1 MVRTQTAGQLASGLS
16 ETQDVFYDVLRAA
29 NERMFRMN
37 RIFLDEAQR
46 TQGERTDLFRTWLSS
61 PTQVNQFNS
70 QLFETLTRRNRRRM
84 ELFRTMI
91 DDLRDFG
98 AGTRSI
104 WERLSDANRQTA
116 RAATNAG
123 REVAS
128 TVTRQAANRAED
140 VSEAADE
147 AVKNL
152 RRQAR
157 ENDPS
162 NN

>member
-1 MVRTQTAGQLASGLS
+1 MVRNQTAGRLATGLT

-37 RIFLDEAQR
+37 RIVLDEAQR
-46 TQGERTDLFRTWLSS
+46 TQEERTDLFRTWLAS
-61 PTQVNQFNS
+61 PTNVGEFNS
-70 QLFETLTRRNRRRM
+70 QLFDTLTRRTRRRM
-84 ELFRTMI
+84 ELLRTTI
-91 DDLRDFG
+91 DDLRDLG
-98 AGTRSI
+98 AGTRSV

-128 TVTRQAANRAED
+128 TVARQAADRAED
-140 VSEAADE
+140 VGDAADE

-157 ENDPS
+157 ESDPS